1 MRAYAI
7 VRDAGGTSYQLVHGD
22 LVGRLR
28 SAALPID
35 DARVSEAHAMVSLRE
50 RELRLIALRG
60 GLALEG
66 RPVNEIALSA
76 GMEILLARGLSITV
90 DSVHLPASVLGLH
103 SPSVARQ
110 VVPPVASL
118 VKAGELRLV
127 AGYAEH
133 AAAWIWG
140 SGASWRLTI
149 GRGASRAVEPGDE
162 FEVEGERFQAV
173 AIPLDAAGQ
182 APTRA
187 GGGVDAPL
195 RIYANFD
202 TVHVHREGAAVLVLS
217 GVQARI
223 VSELVVL
230 GGPTHWKVVAG
241 LVWADESHG
250 AIRSRFDVSL
260 SRLRRKLRDARVRTD
275 LVRTDGAGQV
285 ELLLYPHDRVEDRT

>member
-1 MRAYAI
+1 MRCS
-7 VRDAGGTSYQLVHGD
+7 GGTTYELMHGD
-22 LVGRLR
+22 LVGRLW

-60 GLALEG
+60 GLAVEG
-66 RPVNEIALSA
+66 RPVNEVGLAA

-90 DSVHLPASVLGLH
+90 EGVYLPASVLGLH
-103 SPSVARQ
+103 SPSVMRQ

-118 VKAGELRLV
+118 LKAESLRLV

-133 AAAWIWG
+133 ASAWIWS
-140 SGASWRLTI
+140 SGACWRLTI
-149 GRGASRAVEPGDE
+149 GRERSRTVKPGDQ
-162 FEVEGERFQAV
+162 FEVEGECFDVV
-173 AIPLDAAGQ
+173 AIPLEAAGQ

-195 RIYANFD
+195 RIRANFD
-202 TVHVHREGAAVLVLS
+202 TVHVHRDGAAVLVLS

-230 GGPTHWKVVAG
+230 GGPTHWTVVAG
-241 LVWADESHG
+241 LVWPNEGHG
-250 AIRSRFDVSL
+250 AVRSRFDVSL
-260 SRLRRKLRDARVRTD
+260 SRLRRKLRGARVRTD

-285 ELLLYPHDRVEDRT
+285 ELLLYPHDVLEDRT